1 MVTGDSSSRLWSHFV
16 VGGGVF
22 PTADH
27 IYRFSPPRSP
37 HFWNAA
43 YKMELLL
50 NLFVPLS
57 CVLAHQVL

>member
-1 MVTGDSSSRLWSHFV
+1 MCRSSRLWSRFV
-16 VGGGVF
+16 VGGGSCAK
-22 PTADH
+22 ADH

-50 NLFVPLS
+50 NLLVPLF
-57 CVLAHQVL
+57 CVLAHQV